1 MTELAEV
8 KILSFEIMVN
18 LENEKKQAIEK
29 FLMWLQKLNELKI
42 FNSRRDFTSQLGEW
56 LIAEMY
62 NAELAESGKQ
72 KDWDMKVG
80 QTKIQVKTHSK
91 AKTTKRA
98 NTDFKYDKNADIDI
112 FIIVVF
118 TDEYKIKT
126 IYELPWKIALNLKTT
141 HTKDPVITW
150 SEIPNEYIVNLNQKI
165 GHNNLLKSFLDT
177 N

>member
-1 MTELAEV
+1 M
-8 KILSFEIMVN
+8 EIKN
-18 LENEKKQAIEK
+18 KDLEKEKKKAIED
-29 FLMWLQKLNELKI
+29 FLLCLRKLNELKI

-62 NAELAESGKQ
+62 DAELAESGKQ

-91 AKTTKRA
+91 AKTTNRA
-98 NTDFKYDKNADIDI
+98 NTDFKYDENADIDI

-126 IYELPWKIALNLKTT
+126 IYELPWKVAVGLKTK

-150 SEIPNEYIVNLNQKI
+150 SQIPNQYIVDLNKKI
-165 GHNNLLKSFLDT
+165 GENNLLRTFLSIK

>member
-1 MTELAEV
+1 MKTRNE
-8 KILSFEIMVN
+8 N
-18 LENEKKQAIEK
+18 LEKEKKQALEN
-29 FLMWLQKLNELKI
+29 FLLYLRKLNELKI

-62 NAELAESGKQ
+62 NAQLAENGKQ

-98 NTDFKYDKNADIDI
+98 NTDFKYDENAGIDI

-126 IYELPWKIALNLKTT
+126 IYDLPWKVALGLKSKN
-141 HTKDPVITW
+141 TKNPVITW
-150 SEIPNEYIVNLNQKI
+150 SKIPNEYRIDLNKKI
-165 GHNNLLKSFLDT
+165 GNNELLRSFLT
-177 N
+177 

>member
-1 MTELAEV
+1 MYQER
-8 KILSFEIMVN
+8 
-18 LENEKKQAIEK
+18 EKKKAIEN
-29 FLMWLQKLNELKI
+29 FLQCLQKLNELKI
-42 FNSRRDFTSQLGEW
+42 FNSQRDFTSQLGEW

-98 NTDFKYDKNADIDI
+98 NTDFKYDENANINI

-118 TDEYKIKT
+118 TDGYKLKT
-126 IYELPWKIALNLKTT
+126 IYVLPWKVALKLKTT

-150 SEIPNEYIVNLNQKI
+150 SQIPNEYIVDLDKKL
-165 GHNNLLKSFLDT
+165 GHSDLLRSFLVS
-177 N
+177 

>member
-1 MTELAEV
+1 MELNN
-8 KILSFEIMVN
+8 KD
-18 LENEKKQAIEK
+18 LEKQKKQVIEN
-29 FLMWLQKLNELKI
+29 FLLCLQKLNELEI
-42 FNSRRDFTSQLGEW
+42 FNSRRDFTSQIGEW
-56 LIAEMY
+56 LIAKMY
-62 NAELAESGKQ
+62 GAELAESGKQ

-98 NTDFKYDKNADIDI
+98 NTDFKYDENADINI

-126 IYELPWKIALNLKTT
+126 IYELPWEVALKLKTT

-150 SEIPNEYIVNLNQKI
+150 SQIPKQYIVDLNQKTRD
-165 GHNNLLKSFLDT
+165 NDLLRSFLAT
-177 N
+177 KN

>member
-1 MTELAEV
+1 METTNE
-8 KILSFEIMVN
+8 N
-18 LENEKKQAIEK
+18 LEKEKKQALEN
-29 FLMWLQKLNELKI
+29 FLFCIRKLNELKI

-62 NAELAESGKQ
+62 NARLAKNGKQ

-80 QTKIQVKTHSK
+80 RTKIQVKTHSK

-98 NTDFKYDKNADIDI
+98 NTDFKYDKNACIDN

-126 IYELPWKIALNLKTT
+126 IYDLPWKVALGLKSKN
-141 HTKDPVITW
+141 TKNPVITW
-150 SEIPNEYIVNLNQKI
+150 SKIPNEYRIDLDKKI
-165 GHNNLLKSFLDT
+165 GKNELLRSFLS
-177 N
+177 